1 MTLILSN
8 EEIDKIISMP
18 ECIDVLEEAYVEYDA
33 GRGVVRARTDTLAP
47 TAMDGAVY
55 ALKSA
60 DGIAPKFKTSAVRI
74 NSDIITCP
82 VIDGA
87 PRRVKVPAAPNN
99 RWVGLVLLFNTD
111 TGEPMAIFPDG
122 VMQRMRVGATT
133 GLGIKYLARENANT
147 VGMIGSGWQA
157 GAQLMA
163 ACAVRDIKSVKVFS
177 PNKDNREAFCKEYS
191 ERMSLDIVPVD
202 SGEAAMK
209 GMDIAMC
216 SSSSLDYI
224 FDKAWIEP
232 GMHFC
237 CIKISE
243 IPPDAILSADL
254 MFIHNREDKQPIIST
269 KDLPSL
275 EKVRGK
281 ENEVKKAVDFDV
293 AQTLFDLISGRE
305 KGRTSDEQTSCFI
318 NNTGTG
324 YQFAAVGAVAVKKA
338 KELGVGNELPTDWFT
353 EDVHP

>member
-1 MTLILSN
+1 
-8 EEIDKIISMP
+8 
-18 ECIDVLEEAYVEYDA
+18 
-33 GRGVVRARTDTLAP
+33 
-47 TAMDGAVY
+47 MDGAVY

-82 VIDGA
+82 VINGA

-293 AQTLFDLISGRE
+293 APTLFDLISGRE